1 VWLAISSRLY
11 IDVQVEVTSGVREL
25 EVKAEVSLTFEAGSL
40 RARLT
45 GAGDMSGGAGED
57 ARVELSPSSLNGF
70 VPSGSGG
77 TGSRSKV

>member
-1 VWLAISSRLY
+1 MNR
-11 IDVQVEVTSGVREL
+11 VQAEVTSGVREL

-45 GAGDMSGGAGED
+45 GAGVVSGGADED

-77 TGSRSKV
+77 TGSRSNV